1 MKKDQRPVGIEPST
15 SRSQGECSTA
25 ALQPRSN
32 QERKNENLLKEPQ
45 NLLLRSDLVRDVDGQ
60 EVGVGSGDGFVG
72 GVEDGAVDVRR
83 AEQDVLGLEV
93 EALEDGRNGG
103 GRVGDEGQLFRVGD
117 ALKLAEVK

>member
-1 MKKDQRPVGIEPST
+1 MKDED
-15 SRSQGECSTA
+15 
-25 ALQPRSN
+25 
-32 QERKNENLLKEPQ
+32 LLKEPQ
-45 NLLLRSDLVRDVDGQ
+45 NLLLRSDLVWDVDGQ
-60 EVGVGSGDGFVG
+60 EVGVGSGDGVVG

-83 AEQDVLGLEV
+83 AEQDVLRLEV